1 MVPRGRV
8 ELPTPAFSGP
18 RSTGELPR
26 HRNNQRFYGKLLRAQ
41 RENEAREAA
50 RKRRAAKGHATRRK
64 ANKSALSKTIWRP
77 LEPGPMACPGQVFI
91 GPAHGGLKAR
101 EGQRE
106 STPRVT
112 SVDAE

>member
-41 RENEAREAA
+41 RENEAREEA
-50 RKRRAAKGHATRRK
+50 RKRRTAKGHATQGK
-64 ANKSALSKTIWRP
+64 AKKSTLSKTIWQP
-77 LEPGPMACPGQVFI
+77 LEPGPMACPGEVFI
-91 GPAHGGLKAR
+91 GPAHGGLKPR
-101 EGQRE
+101 KRLRE
-106 STPRVT
+106 SGPRVV
-112 SVDAE
+112 SVDVE